1 MPIASPHPTDRIA
14 EKLREQL
21 VTRVRAVFND
31 VDAGQEPVPPSDD
44 ALFAPDTPIRMVHAD
59 IVGMMVGGI
68 RGLLLQMLHPHALH
82 GVLDHSNFR
91 TDMHGRLRRTARF
104 IAVTTFG
111 HRDRAMEAIER
122 VNRIHAKV
130 GGTLPDGTPYA
141 ATDPRTLAWVH
152 VAEATS
158 FLAAYLRLVRP
169 DMPGH
174 EQDEYYRQFAIIARA
189 LGADP
194 VPETRVEAEA
204 IFRDLRTDL
213 RASPQASE
221 VADLVLNQRPEG
233 APPAVQAMLGAEA
246 VALLPAFARPMLGL
260 QSPGLI
266 SIPARA
272 ATWAATWGVGRTLRW
287 AFRQNG

>member
-1 MPIASPHPTDRIA
+1 MPSAPLS
-14 EKLREQL
+14 EKFRLAL
-21 VTRVRAVFND
+21 VERVRGVFND
-31 VDAGQEPVPPSDD
+31 VEGGESPVPPSGE

-68 RGLLLQMLHPHALH
+68 RGLLLQMLHPHALQ

-91 TDMHGRLRRTARF
+91 SDMHGRLRRTARF
-104 IAVTTFG
+104 IAVTSFG
-111 HRDRAMEAIER
+111 HRDDAHAAIER
-122 VNRIHAKV
+122 VNRIHSAV
-130 GGTLPDGTPYA
+130 GGTLPDGTRYS

-169 DMPGH
+169 DMPGA

-194 VPETRVEAEA
+194 VPENRREAEA
-204 IFRDLRTDL
+204 IFRELRGDLSSSVEAR
-213 RASPQASE
+213 E
-221 VADLVLNQRPEG
+221 IADLVLRQRPQG

-246 VALLPAFARPMLGL
+246 VALLPPFARSMLGL
-260 QSPGLI
+260 ERPGLTAL
-266 SIPARA
+266 PARA
-272 ATWAATWGVGRTLRW
+272 ATWGMGRTLRW
-287 AFRQNG
+287 AFRQN